1 MKKYLLIGKS
11 EQMRSSFRCDPVTKK
26 FVQFKIGR
34 GIQREITEDEM
45 TFHIQRQAGFKIL
58 KIVEIEE
65 EVVAPSEPEPEPE
78 PRSTITWDKAFTE
91 AVEEEPEAVEEEPEV
106 VEEPTPKHKKRRSRR
121 KKVVEDE

>member
-11 EQMRSSFRCDPVTKK
+11 EQMRSSFRYDPVTKK

-34 GIQREITEDEM
+34 GVQREITEDEM
-45 TFHIQRQAGFKIL
+45 TFHIRRQAGFKIL

-65 EVVAPSEPEPEPE
+65 EVVAPPAPEPEPE
-78 PRSTITWDKAFTE
+78 PKSTITWDESFTANAGAE
-91 AVEEEPEAVEEEPEV
+91 EVET
-106 VEEPTPKHKKRRSRR
+106 VEEPTPKPKKRRSRR